1 MLKVI
6 LVLLLTVSNVYGK
19 NKMLEKEYQEVDC
32 KQKRGKTE
40 YPIEGGR
47 VDCLTKSY
55 AIEYDFAKKWADCLG
70 QTLYYSAMTNKIGI
84 CTLIVEDNIDYKY
97 VRKLEEAINYH
108 QIYIGVDVIKN
119 LN

>member
-1 MLKVI
+1 MLKII
-6 LVLLLTVSNVYGK
+6 LVLLLTISNVNAK

-40 YPIEGGR
+40 YAIKGGR

-70 QTLYYSAMTNKIGI
+70 QAMYYSAMTNKIGI
-84 CTLIVEDNIDYKY
+84 CTLIVEDNSDYKY
-97 VRKLEEAINYH
+97 VKKLEEAIGYH
-108 QIYIGVDVIKN
+108 QVYIGADIISN

>member
-1 MLKVI
+1 MLKII
-6 LVLLLTVSNVYGK
+6 LVLLLTISNVNAK

-40 YPIEGGR
+40 YAIKGGR

-70 QTLYYSAMTNKIGI
+70 QAMYYSKMKNKIGL
-84 CTLIVEDNIDYKY
+84 CVLIVENNSDYKY
-97 VRKLEEAINYH
+97 VKKLEEAISYH
-108 QIYIGVDVIKN
+108 QVYIGADIISN

>member
-1 MLKVI
+1 MLKII
-6 LVLLLTVSNVYGK
+6 LVLLLTISNVNAK

-40 YPIEGGR
+40 YVIKGGR

-55 AIEYDFAKKWADCLG
+55 AIEYDFAKKWAACLG
-70 QTLYYSAMTNKIGI
+70 QAMYYSAMTNKIGI
-84 CTLIVEDNIDYKY
+84 CTLIVEDNSDYKY
-97 VRKLEEAINYH
+97 VKKLEEAIGYH
-108 QIYIGVDVIKN
+108 QVYIGADVIRN